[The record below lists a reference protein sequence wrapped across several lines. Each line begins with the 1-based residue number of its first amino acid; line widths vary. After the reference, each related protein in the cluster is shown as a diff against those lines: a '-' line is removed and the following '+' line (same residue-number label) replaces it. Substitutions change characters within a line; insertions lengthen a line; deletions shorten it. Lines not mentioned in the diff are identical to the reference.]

1 MAIQTLGL
9 DIGKSTFHAVGLDG
23 SGAIVHRHRYTRA
36 ALMRFMANLPPC
48 LVGMESCA
56 GSQHLARRFGEH
68 GHTVKLMAPQFV
80 KPYVKS
86 NKSDYLDAEAI
97 AEAVTRPTM
106 RFVPVKTVAQQDLQ
120 ALHRVRSGLMAQRI
134 AGINQLRAFL
144 LENGI
149 TIPIGVIALGR
160 ELPLILE
167 DAENGLSTRMRALVS
182 DLWQEVKALDRRI
195 AALSAELRQVAEA
208 DPACRRLLTV
218 PGIGP
223 LTATALVACIGD
235 GREFRR
241 GRELAAFLG
250 LVPRQHSTG
259 GKTTLLGISKR
270 GNNYVRMLMV
280 HGARAVV
287 CHSDRRQDRLGTW
300 LRELKIRRHTN
311 VVVVA
316 LANKIARTA
325 WAVLAHG
332 EDYRPAVATN

>member
-23 SGAIVHRHRYTRA
+23 TGHIVHRHRYTRT

-48 LVGMESCA
+48 RVGMESCA
-56 GSQHLARRFGEH
+56 GSQHLARRFSEY
-68 GHTVKLMAPQFV
+68 GHSVKLMAPQFV
-80 KPYVKS
+80 KPFVKS

-106 RFVPVKTVAQQDLQ
+106 RFVPVKTPAQQDLQ
-120 ALHRVRSGLMAQRI
+120 AIHRVRSGLMAQRI
-134 AGINQLRAFL
+134 AEINQIRAFL
-144 LENGI
+144 LENGL
-149 TIPIGVIALGR
+149 TIPVGVSALGR
-160 ELPLILE
+160 QLPLILE
-167 DAENGLSTRMRALVS
+167 DAENGLSTRMRGLVTE
-182 DLWQEVKALDRRI
+182 LWQQVNVLNQRIGALT
-195 AALSAELRQVAEA
+195 AELRQVAEA
-208 DPACRRLLTV
+208 DPACQRLLTI

-223 LTATALVACIGD
+223 LVATALVAAIGD

-270 GNNYVRMLMV
+270 GNHYVRMLMI
-280 HGARAVV
+280 HGARSALLRAE
-287 CHSDRRQDRLGTW
+287 RRQDRTAAW
-300 LRELKIRRHTN
+300 LRGLKARRHTN

-325 WAVLAHG
+325 WAVLVHG
-332 EDYRPAVATN
+332 EAYRPAAVTH